1 MARYGINISNALG
14 VPLPALRKLAKEVGR
29 NHSLAIE
36 LWLSQVHEARILATL
51 VADPKRVTDS
61 LMEQWVRDFD
71 SWDICD
77 GCCNNL
83 FNRTPL
89 AHIKARAWA
98 VRDEEFVRRAGFVL
112 IATLAVHDK
121 KASNQQFFDYFPLIE
136 LYSVDERNL
145 VKKAVNWA
153 LRQIGKRN
161 MVLNCKA
168 VELAARLKQS
178 ASRSARWIGSDAWRE
193 LTDPAIC
200 TRVKLKSI

>member
-1 MARYGINISNALG
+1 MARYGINVSNALG
-14 VPLPALRKLAKEVGR
+14 VPLPVLRKLAKEFGK

-36 LWLSQVHEARILATL
+36 LWQTQIHEIRILATI
-51 VADPKRVTDS
+51 VADAKQVTDT
-61 LMEQWVRDFD
+61 LMEQWVKDFD

-89 AHIKARAWA
+89 AHDKARTWA
-98 VRDEEFVRRAGFVL
+98 ARDEEFVRRAGFVL
-112 IATLAVHDK
+112 MATLAVHDK
-121 KASNQQFFDYFPLIE
+121 KASNQQFSNYFSLIQQ
-136 LYSVDERNL
+136 YSVDERNL

-161 MVLNCKA
+161 MVLNSKA